1 MEALRSGP
9 VPCGIHAEG
18 LSSYKKG
25 IITFE
30 EGQSKAQDGAGFEE
44 SAAQLGLEGGPAPKD
59 KKKAS

>member
-25 IITFE
+25 IITDPD
-30 EGQSKAQDGAGFEE
+30 GGKTSDDQSVRICVCVC
-44 SAAQLGLEGGPAPKD
+44 
-59 KKKAS
+59 